1 MDRQRLESFHHR
13 CLRAMANITMFD
25 VKEKRI
31 HNEEIREIMGNCYT
45 IHQTMEIDGNQK
57 VEVAREIIS
66 DARDSKPQK
75 NLHIMDPTA
84 KTNRKTVPNNQQS
97 VCAHCRRGTKT

>member
-1 MDRQRLESFHHR
+1 MGSRLDQVTSRASAMSKESTIVDRYSPPIGVLQQL
-13 CLRAMANITMFD
+13 
-25 VKEKRI
+25 
-31 HNEEIREIMGNCYT
+31 HNPPN
-45 IHQTMEIDGNQK
+45 DGNQK